1 MLPPATDETSTPD
14 DRLICVQPPS
24 DHVHGT
30 LPLPSLPQ
38 ASPSRATNTAN
49 PNAEHGWAFFAGV
62 DAAEALAAALD
73 SRGWHERKLQAALWA
88 RCETSPRPTSTTR
101 TRTLTSRPHLNPRCN
116 EWLFE
121 AYGMRELDCRTVAD
135 ETLPP
140 FEPEA
145 RPIAVQTHAS
155 QPHRAAREERFEL
168 AESIPG
174 AMSEEQTDAK
184 LYPGAYAKGW
194 RVFAKDDQG
203 HFHYRISTYRFTNR
217 REALLFD
224 ADPNDDNAA
233 PSRPRRAAAGGG

>member
-1 MLPPATDETSTPD
+1 
-14 DRLICVQPPS
+14 
-24 DHVHGT
+24 
-30 LPLPSLPQ
+30 
-38 ASPSRATNTAN
+38 
-49 PNAEHGWAFFAGV
+49 
-62 DAAEALAAALD
+62 
-73 SRGWHERKLQAALWA
+73 
-88 RCETSPRPTSTTR
+88 
-101 TRTLTSRPHLNPRCN
+101 
-116 EWLFE
+116 
-121 AYGMRELDCRTVAD
+121 MRELDCRTVAD

-203 HFHYRISTYRFTNR
+203 HFHYRISTYRFTSRRGAPLRRRPERRQRRAVATGAPPRRRRRR
-217 REALLFD
+217 RERAGSGGNPTNGLT
-224 ADPNDDNAA
+224 ADGLRISERRSSTQTRTSAT
-233 PSRPRRAAAGGG
+233 RRAR